1 MILTKYVS
9 TRVYSTIRNMNCQW
23 IIVSTENM
31 ESNTAKE
38 LFKLQQSQQPEL
50 ECYSSYQTKHF
61 SMKKK
66 KPTTK
71 NCFYS
76 IKKKK
81 WLEQTLKDETENKK
95 EAMVCNQF

>member
-38 LFKLQQSQQPEL
+38 LFKLQQSQQPGTWML
-50 ECYSSYQTKHF
+50 FKL
-61 SMKKK
+61 
-66 KPTTK
+66 P
-71 NCFYS
+71 N
-76 IKKKK
+76 
-81 WLEQTLKDETENKK
+81 
-95 EAMVCNQF
+95 